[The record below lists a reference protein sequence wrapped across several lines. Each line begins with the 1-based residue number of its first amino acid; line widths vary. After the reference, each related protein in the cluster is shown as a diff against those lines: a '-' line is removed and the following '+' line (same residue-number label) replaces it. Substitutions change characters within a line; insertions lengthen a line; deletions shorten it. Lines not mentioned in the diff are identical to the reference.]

1 MEKPAN
7 ETDAVTSDGARRL
20 NPAELKE
27 RETVNESVSRD

>member
-1 MEKPAN
+1 MEKPDN

-27 RETVNESVSRD
+27 WEMVNKSVSRV